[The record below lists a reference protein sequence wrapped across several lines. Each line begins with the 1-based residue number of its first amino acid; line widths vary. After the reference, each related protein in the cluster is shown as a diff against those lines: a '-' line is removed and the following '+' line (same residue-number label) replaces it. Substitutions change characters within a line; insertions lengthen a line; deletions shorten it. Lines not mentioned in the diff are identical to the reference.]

1 MNRSD
6 AQLAI
11 PPAALNDD
19 KAFEILRVWVAD
31 GAQLV
36 CLRSAVWS
44 DPAAW
49 GIMLADITRHIA
61 NSYVQG
67 GSPTDMA
74 DILTRIRAGFAAE
87 MDSSTD
93 APVGQFHTH

>member
-1 MNRSD
+1 MDRSD
-6 AQLAI
+6 AQLAV
-11 PPAALNDD
+11 PPTALSDD

-49 GIMLADITRHIA
+49 GIMLADIARHIG

-67 GSPTDMA
+67 GNAADIA
-74 DILTRIRAGFAAE
+74 DILSRIRTGFAAE
-87 MDSSTD
+87 MDSPTD
-93 APVGQFHTH
+93 TPVGQFHTH